1 MCLAGYSCLG
11 KNPRSVNRYVVETA
25 APGGTVPT
33 FLAASETDPTWTFRN
48 AEADVSRVGAACIS
62 KYSEE
67 YSWRQI
73 AEQLEMDHTAVRRA
87 YFREVESLP
96 HDLSQPGDFS

>member
-1 MCLAGYSCLG
+1 MAGYSCLG
-11 KNPRSVNRYVVETA
+11 KNPRFVNRYVVETA

-67 YSWRQI
+67 YLPQPYSR
-73 AEQLEMDHTAVRRA
+73 DGTATVASARNRNGA
-87 YFREVESLP
+87 VA
-96 HDLSQPGDFS
+96 G